1 MLQQHQSHLG
11 DAPASLHFFCISP
24 TSAQEDPENWN
35 KAALLITRTEVHLGE
50 FLTRRILLLTFNR
63 EEKTLWPLPRGI
75 QSNSR
80 TLKAHAKK
88 MG

>member
-35 KAALLITRTEVHLGE
+35 KAALLITRTKRCISASFSPGGYC
-50 FLTRRILLLTFNR
+50 F
-63 EEKTLWPLPRGI
+63 
-75 QSNSR
+75 
-80 TLKAHAKK
+80 
-88 MG
+88 